1 MDQKRSP
8 NRLPLWHRPAV
19 LRVFVMQQLVHW
31 AVLFVMFPV
40 ILSGCGDSDERAYT
54 VGWFPPI
61 VDESDCS
68 NGYCLIPAGTFQMG
82 SPDSESDRQGDEG
95 PVHSVTITRSFLM
108 RQTEVTQLEWK
119 SLMGN
124 NPSYFRSCG
133 DRCPVEGVN
142 WYDAVYYANA
152 LSKAEGFE
160 TCYTIGV
167 QVLLVMTLMIAV
179 TFMLVAGYRLPP
191 KQNGSIPLE
200 LVLFK
205 VWAVANNMYSLT
217 VKLLINYPK
226 GPNAWGL
233 YDMLGV
239 CGVGERQVRCQLLQ
253 CLLIRLC
260 RPHRTIDRLCPGLSR
275 RFLLQLRL
283 ARAGGSSRQQR
294 SPLPQRLRRVP
305 RRQIGALD
313 PWPCA
318 PNPAPHQKPA
328 CVRLR
333 SVR

>member
-1 MDQKRSP
+1 
-8 NRLPLWHRPAV
+8 
-19 LRVFVMQQLVHW
+19 MQQLVRW

-142 WYDAVYYANA
+142 WYDAVSYANA

-160 TCYTIGV
+160 TCYTIENCSGTAGND
-167 QVLLVMTLMIAV
+167 LDDCTV
-179 TFMLVAGYRLPP
+179 TFKGVSCRGYRLPTEAEWEYAARAGTA
-191 KQNGSIPLE
+191 GSRYGAID
-200 LVLFK
+200 K
-205 VWAVANNMYSLT
+205 IAWYSG
-217 VKLLINYPK
+217 NSGK
-226 GPNAWGL
+226 GTHPIAQKAPNAWGL
-233 YDMLGV
+233 YDMLGNV
-239 CGVGERQVRCQLLQ
+239 WEWTCSAYDKEYSGPEAKCTEKGTTAPLAVRGGAWSSKPAWVRSATRFRNAPTGRNYLQ
-253 CLLIRLC
+253 
-260 RPHRTIDRLCPGLSR
+260 G
-275 RFLLQLRL
+275 FRL
-283 ARAGGSSRQQR
+283 ARS
-294 SPLPQRLRRVP
+294 L
-305 RRQIGALD
+305 
-313 PWPCA
+313 
-318 PNPAPHQKPA
+318 
-328 CVRLR
+328 
-333 SVR
+333 

>member
-1 MDQKRSP
+1 
-8 NRLPLWHRPAV
+8 
-19 LRVFVMQQLVHW
+19 MQQLVRW

-142 WYDAVYYANA
+142 WYDAVSYANA

-160 TCYTIGV
+160 TCYTIENCSGTAGND
-167 QVLLVMTLMIAV
+167 LDDCTV
-179 TFMLVAGYRLPP
+179 TFKGVSCRGYRLPTEAEWEYAARAGTA
-191 KQNGSIPLE
+191 GSRYGAID
-200 LVLFK
+200 K
-205 VWAVANNMYSLT
+205 IAWYSG
-217 VKLLINYPK
+217 NSGK
-226 GPNAWGL
+226 GTHPIAQKAPNAWGL
-233 YDMLGV
+233 YDMLGNV
-239 CGVGERQVRCQLLQ
+239 WEWVNDWYDASYYSACSSGCTDPSGTFTGSYRVVRGGSWDVYAGVVRAA
-253 CLLIRLC
+253 IRGSAL
-260 RPHRTIDRLCPGLSR
+260 PGR
-275 RFLLQLRL
+275 RGDDVGFRL
-283 ARAGGSSRQQR
+283 AR
-294 SPLPQRLRRVP
+294 
-305 RRQIGALD
+305 
-313 PWPCA
+313 
-318 PNPAPHQKPA
+318 
-328 CVRLR
+328 